1 MGDIYTIFFL
11 FNHALRHYLNK
22 NDYMPLW
29 FAQILE
35 DESYLI
41 AGEVALGGAVAGT
54 HECIPQFLI
63 GA

>member
-1 MGDIYTIFFL
+1 
-11 FNHALRHYLNK
+11 
-22 NDYMPLW
+22 MPLW

-41 AGEVALGGAVAGT
+41 AGEIALGGAVAGT